1 MFKMANL
8 HAQLKELSEKR
19 QQYVDD
25 AYAVLEETLGNSV
38 GACRTYGELCNF
50 SVHYSCG
57 GMDRCASGFLHFIR
71 GSRHDILR

>member
-19 QQYVDD
+19 RQYVDD

-57 GMDRCASGFLHFIR
+57 SMGRCISDLLHFTR
-71 GSRHDILR
+71 SSRHDLLR